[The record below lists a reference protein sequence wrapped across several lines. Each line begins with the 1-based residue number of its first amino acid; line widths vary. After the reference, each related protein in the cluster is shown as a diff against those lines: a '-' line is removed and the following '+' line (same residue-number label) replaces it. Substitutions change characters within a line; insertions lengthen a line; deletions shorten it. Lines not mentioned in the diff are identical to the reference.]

1 MRTVQELIDE
11 NIYREEMTTEEH
23 IAFVDYWFDQ
33 YEKGGFCETFET
45 PFDLKDVD
53 KPYVGKP
60 FEVVGRV
67 AMYEAD
73 LETLP
78 MWHIEFE
85 DGHTMY
91 AYPEEI
97 TILEREEEE

>member
-11 NIYREEMTTEEH
+11 NVCREEMTTEEH
-23 IAFVDYWFDQ
+23 IAFVNYWFEQ
-33 YEKGGFCETFET
+33 YEKGGFCESFAT
-45 PFDLKDVD
+45 PFDLHDWD
-53 KPYVGKP
+53 RPYIGKS
-60 FEVVGRV
+60 FQVTGRV
-67 AMYEAD
+67 EFYEAD

-85 DGHTMY
+85 DGHRMD

-97 TILEREEEE
+97 TKIERDEDE